1 MHSTPVV
8 RVLRPNVARIMRV
21 AFALAAALGCS
32 DGDGASTNAGAAGDT
47 GAAGQAG
54 AAGAGAA
61 GAASGGAGSGDA
73 GSSGTGGAGA
83 MSGAGGE
90 PEAGAGGS
98 TNDAGDSQ
106 DGGDA
111 DGGGELTLPSLVD
124 PCSDDLDLQRG
135 AIAPDFG
142 ASVGGEGFTGDPN
155 DDGPFQVLAVD
166 TTIPN
171 PDSAREALDATFYAP
186 SNDGVA
192 IADGAHPLALVMHG
206 FGTTHRFYEH
216 FTRHLASHGIVVLG
230 ITLPGA
236 LTAAHDKNA
245 AEAIAAIDFALG
257 QDAPQAVRG
266 GTDAERIAVLG
277 HSLGGKIAFYAA
289 ALDARIDLVV
299 GWDPS
304 NAGGPPCFIDPESCN
319 AFVVAPNCLAQESG
333 IVHQLRAES
342 VVFRAAADGANPEP
356 AHNAIHFYRGA
367 PAPAT
372 LLDFDMNV
380 LHGDFASET
389 AAVIPHT
396 RRVQLA
402 FLLTR
407 LRGMTGLEA
416 YLPGGDALD
425 DDALVTRVLY
435 R

>member
-1 MHSTPVV
+1 MSATFDIPNRHALIALRTAL
-8 RVLRPNVARIMRV
+8 VLS
-21 AFALAAALGCS
+21 ALLGCS
-32 DGDGASTNAGAAGDT
+32 DGGANGGSGSAGT
-47 GAAGQAG
+47 
-54 AAGAGAA
+54 A
-61 GAASGGAGSGDA
+61 GAASGGSAGASGAAPAGSGA
-73 GSSGTGGAGA
+73 GAGTSAGASGTGGVSA
-83 MSGAGGE
+83 SGGIGGE

-98 TNDAGDSQ
+98 MSDAGAVP
-106 DGGDA
+106 DGGDT
-111 DGGGELTLPSLVD
+111 DGGREPALPVPVD
-124 PCSDDLDLQRG
+124 PCSDDLDAQLG

-142 ASVGGEGFTGDPN
+142 APISGGAFTGDPD
-155 DDGPFQVLAVD
+155 DDGPFQVLDVEA
-166 TTIPN
+166 TIAN
-171 PDSAREALDATFYAP
+171 PDAAREALDATFYAP
-186 SNDGVA
+186 SSDGAAV
-192 IADGAHPLALVMHG
+192 ADGAHPLALVMHG

-216 FTRHLASHGIVVLG
+216 FTRHLASHGILVLG
-230 ITLPGA
+230 ITLPGS

-257 QDAPQAVRG
+257 DGAPQAVRG
-266 GTDAERIAVLG
+266 HADAERIAVLG

-304 NAGGPPCFIDPESCN
+304 NAGGPPCFVDPDSCN
-319 AFVVAPNCLAQESG
+319 AFVVAPNCLADEPG
-333 IVHQLRAES
+333 IVHQLHAET

-356 AHNAIHFYRGA
+356 AHNAEHFYRGA

-380 LHGDFASET
+380 LHGDFASEG

-407 LRGMTGLEA
+407 LRGMTGLQA
-416 YLPGGDALD
+416 YLPGGDAID
-425 DDALVTRVLY
+425 DDDRLTRVLH